1 MKKPI
6 HCGRLV
12 VNKDGQVKKLYLA
25 NGGGTRQCNWEH
37 IDMDFDEIHEALRK
51 LFGLGKHTFVVRDK
65 REIGHLSPSRFEDG
79 QICSL

>member
-12 VNKDGQVKKLYLA
+12 VNKDGQVKKLHLA

-51 LFGLGKHTFVVRDK
+51 LFGLGKQTVWHR
-65 REIGHLSPSRFEDG
+65 
-79 QICSL
+79 Q